1 VKLVSSKE
9 VYKSK
14 IFTVTE
20 ERATAPDGFE
30 IERAIVQ
37 HNGAAVMM
45 AMDGRKRILL
55 VRQYRMPARKRLWEL
70 PAGRI
75 DPGETPLKA
84 ARRELKEET
93 GYRAGRWK
101 KLISFYP
108 SPGFC
113 AEKMTIYLATEL
125 DEGEPEPMDD
135 ERIETRWFSSK
146 KVDEMIR
153 KGQIIDAKTIAGYLF
168 WRRTNCP
175 FGR

>member
-1 VKLVSSKE
+1 MKLLSSKE

-20 ERATAPDGFE
+20 ERAAASDGFE

-37 HNGAAVMM
+37 HSGAAVML
-45 AMDGRKRILL
+45 ALNEARRILL
-55 VRQYRMPARKRLWEL
+55 VRQYRLPARKRLWEL

-75 DPGETPLKA
+75 DPGESPLQA

-93 GYRAGRWK
+93 GYRAAKWK

-108 SPGFC
+108 TPGYC
-113 AEKMTIYLATEL
+113 AEKMTVYLATQL
-125 DEGEPEPMDD
+125 TEGEPEPAGD
-135 ERIETRWFSSK
+135 ERIETRWLSSK
-146 KVDEMIR
+146 KVDEMIK

-168 WRRTNCP
+168 WRRVNCP
-175 FGR
+175 LGR